1 MFAKLA
7 APNFWGLL
15 VRLAFHDAGTHS
27 GLPNATARFQGANGS
42 IRFELGWDS
51 NAGVFAVWP
60 TVEAAAKVLEAK
72 YGPDAFSY
80 ADLIALAGA
89 AAVRKAGGPAYL
101 VGLGRVDATHADER
115 VGPATDPGHAKDFD
129 AGACPDLVPVLW
141 AFWMDAGAGRRR
153 AA

>member
-89 AAVRKAGGPAYL
+89 AAVRRPALPTQARQPPRPHRPCTTAYSPL
-101 VGLGRVDATHADER
+101 
-115 VGPATDPGHAKDFD
+115 
-129 AGACPDLVPVLW
+129 
-141 AFWMDAGAGRRR
+141 
-153 AA
+153 AAAAAL